1 MVGGESTSRT
11 TILNYFQL
19 ILHSHTVQYSVLSLF
34 VLMSTHIIHIYLRQ
48 QKDILCTI
56 REEEDER
63 ELDRLALV
71 LNRAPLSNSNIRTRT
86 DTDHI
91 PSTIRSN
98 DVSNISN
105 AAGGV
110 PAVDLRMSFTSS
122 SSANAAA
129 AAADDNSKFSYG
141 TSPSLNML
149 SPPSMTP
156 SPPLFLP
163 PSLLSLPSLPLPSS
177 LQSSHIVVSDITN
190 VADPISA
197 TLTPIQS
204 LVQSASLPLPLLLCE
219 NSREMKLKEGLE
231 LIDSFNI
238 RIQSN
243 DSDLYRTEIGI
254 SGTNE
259 NNTISDNGI
268 DIDNLNINSN
278 INQDC
283 QHDKLISEKR
293 EKYFELFDKMK
304 ILASS
309 VEERNFKI
317 YFRTSG
323 ALSTLLKNCKIK
335 CEFLINDNID
345 NSNGHNDC
353 VVEALNQKDIGS
365 KSVQKNQK
373 INNVKSDEKTVYI
386 YLEIVKYLNLICV
399 LIESERSSL
408 SRTAESGLINTV
420 KLLLTKLEKRQQQ
433 KQEKEIEE
441 EQGQERIQQK
451 SSSRGGKDIDDGFRE
466 KSFIQLIVASVHFLR
481 LCCHDDICEKSR
493 NIVSTDR
500 NVLPTL
506 GNIIGNFLLSAWTDR
521 GRDSCSGRNG
531 TNSKVGSITEKER
544 NIKMDGLKGNLSV
557 KKSYKEIGKRNGEGE
572 CREQGTVMR
581 NLDLI
586 IELILECSH
595 IGRALSFL
603 ISGNSG

>member
-1 MVGGESTSRT
+1 
-11 TILNYFQL
+11 
-19 ILHSHTVQYSVLSLF
+19 
-34 VLMSTHIIHIYLRQ
+34 MSSHIILVYLRQ

-71 LNRAPLSNSNIRTRT
+71 LNRAPLSGSNVRTRT
-86 DTDHI
+86 DTDPI

-98 DVSNISN
+98 DVSNSLN

-110 PAVDLRMSFTSS
+110 PAVDPGMSFTSS
-122 SSANAAA
+122 SSANAAD
-129 AAADDNSKFSYG
+129 AAADNKSKFACG

-156 SPPLFLP
+156 SPPLSLP
-163 PSLLSLPSLPLPSS
+163 PSILPLP
-177 LQSSHIVVSDITN
+177 
-190 VADPISA
+190 
-197 TLTPIQS
+197 
-204 LVQSASLPLPLLLCE
+204 SLPLPLLLCE

-231 LIDSFNI
+231 LIDSFNF
-238 RIQSN
+238 RIQSD
-243 DSDLYRTEIGI
+243 DSELYRIEIGI

-259 NNTISDNGI
+259 NNTMSDNGI
-268 DIDNLNINSN
+268 SDIDNLNINSH
-278 INQDC
+278 INQNC
-283 QHDKLISEKR
+283 QHDKSISEKR
-293 EKYFELFDKMK
+293 KKYFELFDRMK
-304 ILASS
+304 ILALS

-323 ALSTLLKNCKIK
+323 ALLNLLKNCKMK

-345 NSNGHNDC
+345 NSNDHNDC
-353 VVEALNQKDIGS
+353 VVEKLNQKDNES
-365 KSVQKNQK
+365 KTVQKNQK
-373 INNVKSDEKTVYI
+373 NNNINSDEKTVYI
-386 YLEIVKYLNLICV
+386 YLEIVKYLNLISV

-420 KLLLTKLEKRQQQ
+420 KLLLTKLEKKQQQ
-433 KQEKEIEE
+433 QQQYEKEQ
-441 EQGQERIQQK
+441 EQVPERIQQK
-451 SSSRGGKDIDDGFRE
+451 SSSRGGKDKDKDKDERRFKE

-506 GNIIGNFLLSAWTDR
+506 GNIIGNFLFSAWTDR
-521 GRDSCSGRNG
+521 GGDFCSGLNG
-531 TNSKVGSITEKER
+531 TNSKMGSTTEKEG
-544 NIKMDGLKGNLSV
+544 NIEMDGLKGSLSV
-557 KKSYKEIGKRNGEGE
+557 KRSCEEIGKRNGEEE
-572 CREQGTVMR
+572 CRERGTVMR

-603 ISGNSG
+603 ISGKRG